1 MYNGVAGTILTRT
14 EEHKLPQFIQYE
26 TDRFNSILTIE
37 EVELII
43 LKLL

>member
-1 MYNGVAGTILTRT
+1 MYKGVVWTILTHT

-26 TDRFNSILTIE
+26 TDHFNSILTIE